1 MTLLQITSTNNVTE
15 GSTTV
20 QTSSLFNQAQTSGEF
35 IQYDIDLSSHG
46 YNNNVTFQVSY
57 IQIKFIAYF
66 IAQDN
71 LFQIQAVSS
80 CGKLSETFPVTGSC
94 ISPMKPPTAEA
105 PPPSSSFSEST
116 IGIIVAGVAVLAI
129 LLILALFF
137 LSKTRYFFC
146 QASIQQMFVVDT
158 LLRNFKT
165 PVVNSV
171 HCRVTHK
178 RFCSATTSALLEL
191 YYHQLNN

>member
-1 MTLLQITSTNNVTE
+1 MDTIT
-15 GSTTV
+15 
-20 QTSSLFNQAQTSGEF
+20 TSPFKYSK
-35 IQYDIDLSSHG
+35 SH
-46 YNNNVTFQVSY
+46 
-57 IQIKFIAYF
+57 QIKFIPYF
-66 IAQDN
+66 ITQDN

-105 PPPSSSFSEST
+105 PPPSSSFSGST

-137 LSKTRYFFC
+137 LSKKRYFFC
-146 QASIQQMFVVDT
+146 QASIQQMLVVDT

-165 PVVNSV
+165 LVVNSV
-171 HCRVTHK
+171 HCRVTLT
-178 RFCSATTSALLEL
+178 TTSALLEL